1 MSEFKVSSME
11 SSTGGAPSFTQGLN
25 VAGADVTSGHG
36 MSEYYTGATE
46 PSSPANGA
54 FWFDGTDLHQYING
68 KFRIL
73 DANPPPAWFGGRG
86 VFGGGGGG
94 NVIQYVTIDFRW
106 WV

>member
-11 SSTGGAPSFTQGLN
+11 SSKGGAPSFTQGLN
-25 VAGADVTSGHG
+25 VAGADVTSGHA

-54 FWFDGTDLHQYING
+54 FWFDGTDIHQYING

-73 DANPPPAWFGGRG
+73 DVTGPPVWFGDRG
-86 VFGGGGGG
+86 LFDIGKARA
-94 NVIQYVTIDFRW
+94 IILLL
-106 WV
+106 